1 MNKLTSETVAQEL
14 AEEHWNYV
22 ENLLKAHKISKAEIG
37 TIGFHYKTAF
47 VHGFKH
53 GVEWR
58 AKEG

>member
-1 MNKLTSETVAQEL
+1 MNRLTSETVAQEL
-14 AEEHWNYV
+14 AEKHWNYI
-22 ENLLKAHKISKAEIG
+22 ENLLKRIKDDEMVE